1 MNLSNLPW
9 LAGRGYNTT
18 GVYLNNIIH
27 EETSTRGSLLSVLFE
42 SFTDPIV
49 TGREELGF
57 PKVFA
62 TTTDPIIAKDGT
74 REYGVS
80 WLGHEFMRLRFPKLK
95 ETDPPTTRTFQHSSP
110 VLEGLLAYRYMPA
123 IGRPGEADAEY
134 AVYLP
139 PPTKPDDIKTFHVP
153 GEGSSADVK
162 ITKSTFK
169 QLPTLHYIVNRLASI
184 PLKEVKEQCVIDQRG
199 ASDVSRV
206 VRL

>member
-18 GVYLNNIIH
+18 GVYLNNIVH
-27 EETSTRGSLLSVLFE
+27 DETSTIGSLLSVLFE

-62 TTTDPIIAKDGT
+62 TTTDPIIAMDGSK
-74 REYGVS
+74 EYGVS

-95 ETDPPTTRTFQHSSP
+95 ETDPPSTRHFQHSSP
-110 VLEGLLAYRYMPA
+110 TVEGLLAYRYMPA

-134 AVYLP
+134 AVFLP
-139 PPTKPDDIKTFHVP
+139 PPTKPDVVKNFYTP
-153 GEGSSADVK
+153 GEGYTADVK
-162 ITKSTFK
+162 ITKSTFE
-169 QLPTLHYIVNRLASI
+169 QLPTLYYIVNKLASI
-184 PLKEVKEQCVIDQRG
+184 PLKEVKEQCVIDQIG
-199 ASDVSRV
+199 ASDVARV

>member
-18 GVYLNNIIH
+18 GIYLNNIVH
-27 EETSTRGSLLSVLFE
+27 DETSTRGSLLSVLFE

-62 TTTDPIIAKDGT
+62 TTTDPVLAEDGS

-80 WLGHEFMRLRFPKLK
+80 WFGHEFMRLRFPKLK
-95 ETDPPTTRTFQHSSP
+95 ETEPPTTRPFQHSSP
-110 VLEGLLAYRYMPA
+110 TVEGLLAYRYMPA

-134 AVYLP
+134 AVFLP
-139 PPTKPDDIKTFHVP
+139 PPTKPDVIKTFYLP
-153 GEGSSADVK
+153 GDGYTADVK
-162 ITKSTFK
+162 ITKSSFE
-169 QLPTLHYIVNRLASI
+169 QLPTLHHIVNKLASI
-184 PLKEVKEQCVIDQRG
+184 PLKEVKEQCVIDQIG
-199 ASDVSRV
+199 ASDVARV